1 MKHNKIAALTLAGV
15 LSTCSVLAVAAEKTT
30 EGSALPPG
38 TAQPQSN
45 ESNGVGTGTDGGTST
60 KGIDGTTGSASNGA
74 DAGTTD
80 NGPAPAGG
88 SKGGGE
94 GKGGTGS
101 GS

>member
-1 MKHNKIAALTLAGV
+1 MNNKLAAITLAGL
-15 LSTCSVLAVAAEKTT
+15 LSTCSLYALAAEKTT

-45 ESNGVGTGTDGGTST
+45 ESNGVGTGSDGGTTT
-60 KGIDGTTGSASNGA
+60 KGIDGKTGSVSNGA

-88 SKGGGE
+88 SKGGGD
-94 GKGGTGS
+94 GKGGSGS

>member
-1 MKHNKIAALTLAGV
+1 MKNKFAVLTLAGL
-15 LSTCSVLAVAAEKTT
+15 LSTCSLYGLAAEKTT

-38 TAQPQSN
+38 TAQPQGN
-45 ESNGVGTGTDGGTST
+45 ETNSVGTGTDGGKSAT
-60 KGIDGTTGSASNGA
+60 GIDGTTGTMSNGA
-74 DAGTTD
+74 DSGTTD

-94 GKGGTGS
+94 GKGGAGS